1 MITYPQIDPVAISL
15 GPLQIHWYGLMY
27 LLGFSA
33 AWWLCHRRAQQPN
46 SGWTPQQVSD
56 LIFYGAIGVIA
67 GGRIGYAL
75 FYDFSNF
82 IAAPWNILML
92 QKGGM
97 SFHGGALGVLLAIAL
112 FARRNNKRFLQAM
125 DFGVPMVPIGLGA
138 GRIGNFIN
146 GELWG
151 RAADVPWAMVFP
163 YDPLQITRHPSQLY
177 QALGEGLILFV
188 VLWLF
193 SRKPRPMGAVTGL
206 FGVGYGVSRFVVEF
220 FREPDAHLG
229 YIAFDWLTMGQLLSV
244 PLVLVGVG
252 LMVWGYK
259 SHPVLLEGKK

>member
-33 AWWLCHRRAQQPN
+33 AWRLCHRRAQQQN

-56 LIFYGAIGVIA
+56 RIFYGAIVVITVSS
-67 GGRIGYAL
+67 IGYAL
-75 FYDFSNF
+75 FYVFSNF

-125 DFGVPMVPIGLGA
+125 DFGVPMVPIGLYVGCM
-138 GRIGNFIN
+138 INF
-146 GELWG
+146 
-151 RAADVPWAMVFP
+151 V
-163 YDPLQITRHPSQLY
+163 
-177 QALGEGLILFV
+177 LFICV
-188 VLWLF
+188 
-193 SRKPRPMGAVTGL
+193 MGG
-206 FGVGYGVSRFVVEF
+206 
-220 FREPDAHLG
+220 
-229 YIAFDWLTMGQLLSV
+229 
-244 PLVLVGVG
+244 
-252 LMVWGYK
+252 
-259 SHPVLLEGKK
+259 